1 MSDLLHELEE
11 LAHEWDDQARERHRD
26 GMDAS
31 ADAYRSCRD
40 DLRRLIKQ
48 AKKEAGKL

>member
-1 MSDLLHELEE
+1 MSALLQQLEE
-11 LAHEWDDQARERHRD
+11 LAIDWDEQARDRHSE
-26 GMDAS
+26 GLAAS

-48 AKKEAGKL
+48 AKKEAMAA